1 MLGTSMR
8 LSYISFTNCR
18 QNPPNALC
26 CRSEAGTLFRVFD
39 REEIVAKRHLTQ
51 ARGIGLTG
59 AVVLLLIFALTLC
72 AQSPSGT
79 APKAEGSKPSDA
91 PQGDATTPP
100 KLPTDYKI
108 GAEDELTISVWHEP
122 ELSQAVV
129 VRPDGLITLPL
140 LNELKV
146 LGLTTDELQALLT
159 EKLKAVVN
167 DPQVTVIVKAVHSR
181 KVFVMGNIAKQ
192 GVYPLGGK
200 KTVLELIAEAGGL
213 GPFAKTHSIY
223 ILRKSGGNEIRIPFN
238 YKKALSGKSDN
249 PELLPGDMVVV
260 P

>member
-1 MLGTSMR
+1 
-8 LSYISFTNCR
+8 
-18 QNPPNALC
+18 
-26 CRSEAGTLFRVFD
+26 
-39 REEIVAKRHLTQ
+39 VARRHLTR
-51 ARGIGLTG
+51 AACVLRKV
-59 AVVLLLIFALTLC
+59 VVLILVSVPLVR
-72 AQSPSGT
+72 AQTPGGP
-79 APKAEGSKPSDA
+79 APKTDGAKANGSQSTVQADTSA
-91 PQGDATTPP
+91 AP

-129 VRPDGLITLPL
+129 VRPDGLITMPL
-140 LNELKV
+140 LNDLKV
-146 LGLTTDELQALLT
+146 LGLTTDELQTLLT
-159 EKLKAVVN
+159 EKLKTVVN

-181 KVFVMGNIAKQ
+181 KVFVMGNVTKQ

-213 GPFAKTHSIY
+213 GAFAKTRSIY
-223 ILRKSGGNEIRIPFN
+223 ILRKSDGKETRIPFN

>member
-1 MLGTSMR
+1 MAESHVNKAYYLR
-8 LSYISFTNCR
+8 LTV
-18 QNPPNALC
+18 P
-26 CRSEAGTLFRVFD
+26 
-39 REEIVAKRHLTQ
+39 VAVCLVLTQ
-51 ARGIGLTG
+51 A
-59 AVVLLLIFALTLC
+59 LC
-72 AQSPSGT
+72 AQNAS
-79 APKAEGSKPSDA
+79 APTSKAEGTKTSNQASAAQADSNA
-91 PQGDATTPP
+91 IP
-100 KLPTDYKI
+100 KLPTDYRI
-108 GAEDELTISVWHEP
+108 GPEDELMISVWHEP

-159 EKLKAVVN
+159 EKLKTLVN

-181 KVFVMGNIAKQ
+181 NVFVVGNVAKQ

-213 GPFAKTHSIY
+213 GPFAKTRSIY
-223 ILRKSGGNEIRIPFN
+223 ILRKIDGKEIRIPFN
-238 YKKALSGKSDN
+238 YKKALAGKSDN
-249 PELLPGDMVVV
+249 PELFPGDMVVV

>member
-1 MLGTSMR
+1 M
-8 LSYISFTNCR
+8 
-18 QNPPNALC
+18 
-26 CRSEAGTLFRVFD
+26 
-39 REEIVAKRHLTQ
+39 AKGQLTQ
-51 ARGIGLTG
+51 TRDIGLVG
-59 AVVLLLIFALTLC
+59 AVACLLVFATALH
-72 AQSPSGT
+72 AQTAGEP
-79 APKAEGSKPSDA
+79 APKGAGSEHSESS
-91 PQGDATTPP
+91 QATQNGKNSSS
-100 KLPTDYKI
+100 KLPTDYTI

-140 LNELKV
+140 LNDLKV

-159 EKLKAVVN
+159 EKLKTVVN

-181 KVFVMGNIAKQ
+181 KVFVMGNVAKQ

-213 GPFAKTHSIY
+213 GAFAKTRSIY
-223 ILRKSGGNEIRIPFN
+223 ILRKTGGKETRIPFN
-238 YKKALSGKSDN
+238 YKKALSGKSNN

>member
-1 MLGTSMR
+1 
-8 LSYISFTNCR
+8 
-18 QNPPNALC
+18 
-26 CRSEAGTLFRVFD
+26 
-39 REEIVAKRHLTQ
+39 VARRHLTRAVYMLKAVLILILVSVPLVRAQ
-51 ARGIGLTG
+51 APGGP
-59 AVVLLLIFALTLC
+59 V
-72 AQSPSGT
+72 
-79 APKAEGSKPSDA
+79 PKTDGSKPSA
-91 PQGDATTPP
+91 PQPTAQDGDRSTPP
-100 KLPTDYKI
+100 KLPSDYKI

-146 LGLTTDELQALLT
+146 LGLTTDELQILLT

-181 KVFVMGNIAKQ
+181 KVFVMGNVTKQ

-213 GPFAKTHSIY
+213 GAFAKTRSIY
-223 ILRKSGGNEIRIPFN
+223 ILRKSDGKETRIPFN

>member
-1 MLGTSMR
+1 
-8 LSYISFTNCR
+8 
-18 QNPPNALC
+18 
-26 CRSEAGTLFRVFD
+26 
-39 REEIVAKRHLTQ
+39 VAKRHLIK
-51 ARGIGLTG
+51 ARDIGLTG
-59 AVVLLLIFALTLC
+59 SAAFLFFFVPALR
-72 AQSPSGT
+72 AQNPSGT
-79 APKAEGSKPSDA
+79 APKTEGSKPSDPSPTA
-91 PQGDATTPP
+91 QGDAAAPI
-100 KLPTDYKI
+100 KLPTDYRI

-181 KVFVMGNIAKQ
+181 KVFVMGNVAKQ

-223 ILRKSGGNEIRIPFN
+223 ILRKSGGNETRIPFN